1 MLKVSCLV
9 SKVLHTR
16 IHCHLC
22 FLSLWILKNIFKTL
36 LCLIRHESLKVAAA
50 QSLILTKLLQSGCI
64 DVGSW
69 TNFFETVLHFCLSS
83 CDGEMETSQVSRD
96 CQEDF
101 GTTPLSSHFEQDPE
115 VTRCVRQVT
124 FSKIC
129 INHRSVFCLHFSPE
143 ICILLSL
150 ITYDLYFVIFA
161 DWRSVFCL
169 SRN

>member
-22 FLSLWILKNIFKTL
+22 FLSLWILKNILKTL

-64 DVGSW
+64 DVGSC

-83 CDGEMETSQVSRD
+83 CDGEMERWRPPRCLETVKRTLAQLLCPPTLNKTQRSLDAFDRWHSQKSALIIDLYFAYTSLR
-96 CQEDF
+96 
-101 GTTPLSSHFEQDPE
+101 
-115 VTRCVRQVT
+115 
-124 FSKIC
+124 
-129 INHRSVFCLHFSPE
+129 RSVFCN
-143 ICILLSL
+143 LS
-150 ITYDLYFVIFA
+150 
-161 DWRSVFCL
+161 
-169 SRN
+169 